1 MDPKHI
7 IEKQIRLLR
16 DKFQIEVYPNYIE
29 RVCAECDRI
38 NMFTADTNN
47 IVYEQINLRY
57 LGITDDNFYHIS
69 SLWGFN
75 TYNGPIWY
83 LIDPTYGQF
92 FENNEFSN
100 YMFTNYK
107 DFCSKLLNDGYIE
120 FNIQNLKYYLDG
132 FIYACN
138 LDKNDIYVKAEEY
151 FKKINL
157 FKMDIDLAYELNNV
171 GITNRIK

>member
-1 MDPKHI
+1 
-7 IEKQIRLLR
+7 
-16 DKFQIEVYPNYIE
+16 
-29 RVCAECDRI
+29 
-38 NMFTADTNN
+38 
-47 IVYEQINLRY
+47 
-57 LGITDDNFYHIS
+57 
-69 SLWGFN
+69 
-75 TYNGPIWY
+75 
-83 LIDPTYGQF
+83 
-92 FENNEFSN
+92 
-100 YMFTNYK
+100 MFTNYK